1 MLTFSFTGVDGTM
14 TARETLTS
22 GMVGKQVQLQFDSSW
37 DRLSKTVVFRAADVN
52 RVVINPASDLVVI
65 PEAVLARPFGKLF
78 VGVYGTDEAG
88 TVVIPTIMAEGPM
101 IRYGADP
108 IEDETAKELP
118 VWENLQ
124 NQIGDL
130 SDLQTQEKDSLT
142 GAVNELHSQE
152 TALEADVAQLQE
164 TVSYLGEPMLL
175 ATADKTSLVGA
186 INEIHEQ
193 ESALSDQMEQVQ
205 DILPSIGNPYQLKTQ
220 NKATLVSAINEIHQE
235 ESALAD
241 QMEQVQDVLP
251 RIGNPSQLETQNKA
265 TLVGAVN
272 EIHGQLQELS
282 QSCLGFTATSAQLL
296 IDILSKGVYTEPQ
309 EEAIADLA
317 TQWGVTVPQKEVD
330 PILHWDFRTGSLTDL
345 VEGITATSAS
355 SVTLD
360 SDGAHLPSNNSYVMF
375 PAGLG
380 NASLAGHTLEVK
392 FGPMS
397 LNTQVSTLRLV
408 CSCVGSQ
415 PASTGIF
422 WTASDCW
429 SSKSAVV
436 TEFTNIAMF
445 SGKTLYAKGATDSNR
460 IDWYCQDQLICSSE
474 SSIPH
479 THISI
484 GSSSS
489 GAHPLVVEYAKIYP
503 TV

>member
-14 TARETLTS
+14 TACETLTS

-37 DRLSKTVVFRAADVN
+37 NTLSKTVVFRAADVN

-65 PEAVLARPFGKLF
+65 PDAVLARPFGKLF
-78 VGVYGTDEAG
+78 VGVYGTDKDG

-142 GAVNELHSQE
+142 GAVNELHGQE

-175 ATADKTSLVGA
+175 TTADKTSLVGA
-186 INEIHEQ
+186 INELHGQ
-193 ESALSDQMEQVQ
+193 DTALSGQLKQVQ

-220 NKATLVSAINEIHQE
+220 NKSTLVGAINELHEQE
-235 ESALAD
+235 HALSD

-251 RIGNPSQLETQNKA
+251 QIGNPNLLKTQNKS

-272 EIHGQLQELS
+272 EIHSQLQEVS
-282 QSCLGFTATSAQLL
+282 QAFTATSAQLL
-296 IDILSKGVYTEPQ
+296 INILCKGVYTEPQ
-309 EEAIADLA
+309 EEIIADLA
-317 TQWGVTVPQKEVD
+317 AQWGVTVPQKEAE
-330 PILHWDFRTGSLTDL
+330 PILFWDFRTGSLTDL
-345 VEGITATSAS
+345 VGGITATTAAS
-355 SVTLD
+355 VSLD
-360 SDGAHLPSNNSYVMF
+360 SDGAHLTSNNSYIMF
-375 PAGLG
+375 PSGLDG
-380 NASLAGHTLEVK
+380 ASLAGHTLEVK

-397 LNTQVSTLRLV
+397 LNVQATSLRLV
-408 CSCVGSQ
+408 STCLGSQ
-415 PASTGIF
+415 PASSGIS
-422 WTASDCW
+422 WTSADCW
-429 SSKSAVV
+429 SSKTAVV
-436 TEFTNIAMF
+436 TEFTNLGMF
-445 SGKTLYAKGATDSNR
+445 SNNVLYAKGAPDSNR
-460 IDWYCQDQLICSSE
+460 IDWYCQDQLICSTEASM
-474 SSIPH
+474 PH

-484 GSSSS
+484 GSSSN
-489 GAHPLVVEYAKIYP
+489 GAHPALVEYAKIYP

>member
-1 MLTFSFTGVDGTM
+1 MLTFSFTGVDGSM
-14 TARETLTS
+14 TECETLTS

-52 RVVINPASDLVVI
+52 RVVINPGSNLVVI

-78 VGVYGTDEAG
+78 VGVYGTDASG

-124 NQIGDL
+124 NQIGNL

-142 GAVNELHSQE
+142 GAVNELHGQE
-152 TALEADVAQLQE
+152 TALETDVAQLQE

-193 ESALSDQMEQVQ
+193 ERALS
-205 DILPSIGNPYQLKTQ
+205 N
-220 NKATLVSAINEIHQE
+220 
-235 ESALAD
+235 

-251 RIGNPSQLETQNKA
+251 HIGNPSQLETRNKS

-282 QSCLGFTATSAQLL
+282 QAGLGFTAASAQLL
-296 IDILSKGVYTEPQ
+296 IDILSKGLYTEPQ
-309 EEAIADLA
+309 ADAIADLA
-317 TQWGVTVPQKEVD
+317 IQLGVTAPQQEAD
-330 PILHWDFRTGSLTDL
+330 PILYWDFRTGSLTDL
-345 VEGITATSAS
+345 VKGFTATTAT

-360 SDGAHLPSNNSYVMF
+360 DDGAHLPSNNSYIMF
-375 PAGLG
+375 PAGLDG
-380 NASLAGHTLEVK
+380 ASLAGHTLEVK
-392 FGPMS
+392 FGPMA
-397 LNTQVSTLRLV
+397 LNAQASSLRLV
-408 CSCVGSQ
+408 CTCLGTQ
-415 PASTGIF
+415 PASSGIS
-422 WTASDCW
+422 WTSSDCW
-429 SSKSAVV
+429 SSKTAIV
-436 TEFTNIAMF
+436 TEFTNLGMF
-445 SGKTLYAKGATDSNR
+445 SNKALYAKGAPDSNR
-460 IDWYCQDQLICSSE
+460 IDWYCQDQLICSTE
-474 SSIPH
+474 SSMPH
-479 THISI
+479 PYISI
-484 GSSSS
+484 GSSSN

-503 TV
+503 TD

>member
-1 MLTFSFTGVDGTM
+1 MLTFSFTGVDGSM
-14 TARETLTS
+14 TECETLTS
-22 GMVGKQVQLQFDSSW
+22 GMVGKQVQLQFDPSW
-37 DRLSKTVVFRAADVN
+37 DSLSKTVVFRAADVN
-52 RVVINPASDLVVI
+52 RVVINPGSNLVVI

-78 VGVYGTDEAG
+78 VGVYGTDASG

-142 GAVNELHSQE
+142 GAVNELHGQE
-152 TALEADVAQLQE
+152 TALETDVAQLQE

-193 ESALSDQMEQVQ
+193 EHALSDQMEQVQ
-205 DILPSIGNPYQLKTQ
+205 DVLPKIGNPYLLKTQ
-220 NKATLVSAINEIHQE
+220 NKSTLVSAINEIHQE

-251 RIGNPSQLETQNKA
+251 HIGNPSQLETRNKS

-282 QSCLGFTATSAQLL
+282 QAGLGFTAASAQLL
-296 IDILSKGVYTEPQ
+296 IDILSKGLYTEPQ
-309 EEAIADLA
+309 ADAIADLA
-317 TQWGVTVPQKEVD
+317 IQLGVTAPQQEAD
-330 PILHWDFRTGSLTDL
+330 PILYWDFRTGSLTDL
-345 VEGITATSAS
+345 VKGITASTAT

-360 SDGAHLPSNNSYVMF
+360 DDGAHLPSNNSYIMF
-375 PAGLG
+375 PAGLDG
-380 NASLAGHTLEVK
+380 ASLAGHTLEVK
-392 FGPMS
+392 FGPMA
-397 LNTQVSTLRLV
+397 LNTQASSLRLV
-408 CSCVGSQ
+408 CTCLGTQ
-415 PASTGIF
+415 PASSGIS
-422 WTASDCW
+422 WTSSDCW
-429 SSKSAVV
+429 SSKTAIV
-436 TEFTNIAMF
+436 TEFTNLGMF
-445 SGKTLYAKGATDSNR
+445 SNKALYAKGAPDSNR
-460 IDWYCQDQLICSSE
+460 IDWYCQDQLICSTE
-474 SSIPH
+474 SSMPH
-479 THISI
+479 PYISI
-484 GSSSS
+484 GSSSN

-503 TV
+503 TD